1 MPAKLTYTQ
10 YHKRKIS
17 ISKKDFLAD
26 KEIDVYVGLILDIA
40 NAYHCIEG
48 GMANLKYNSFQQP
61 IEAYNKGFKALYK
74 DKNLFAAMAMN
85 RILLDH
91 LIYLY
96 ADYLYPDYDIIEKVY
111 NKGKDLNQIKI
122 NGEQIKPLYIRNLI
136 EERYEWMGELWDRYN
151 NYIHPSTHTG
161 SYSMVIKPLKKRY
174 KSEPDGCKTVTVK
187 PANQFNLDTALSDI
201 VKINN
206 ALLCTLKDIRDEK
219 LKEIKELGLSKKHI
233 EAYYDARG
241 GKKKS
246 VKQSPLVA
254 KINKS
259 MRLIAKK

>member
-10 YHKRKIS
+10 YYKRKIS

-26 KEIDVYVGLILDIA
+26 REKDVYTNLMLDIA

-48 GMANLKYNSFQQP
+48 GMANLKYNSILQP
-61 IEAYNKGFKALYK
+61 IDAYNAGFKALYK
-74 DKNLFAAMAMN
+74 DKNLYAAMAMN

-187 PANQFNLDTALSDI
+187 PTNQFNLDTALSDI

-206 ALLCTLKDIRDEK
+206 ALLSTLKDIREDK
-219 LKEIKELGLSKKHI
+219 LREIKELGLSKKHI

-241 GKKKS
+241 GRKSRVPKSTTVSKIKKLLK
-246 VKQSPLVA
+246 
-254 KINKS
+254 
-259 MRLIAKK
+259 